1 MGRKRSNS
9 ESLEPT
15 IDDRKRVIRLLQGKD
30 APTIDP
36 AVSPSLLPLPLPP
49 IPSSRIESALLRYKG
64 LQYLSAD
71 YLGITRADL
80 AARLAEDERLR
91 EIAADQRG
99 KLLDKAESKLMDAI
113 ENGEQ
118 WAITLALKTIG
129 RDRGFV
135 ERQEISNIHQVRL
148 QIVEEIIDINGS
160 SQIEVKASYIQNNL
174 PQSFNSKE

>member
-1 MGRKRSNS
+1 MS

-15 IDDRKRVIRLLQGKD
+15 IEDRKRVMRLLKGKD
-30 APTIDP
+30 EPRVDP
-36 AVSPSLLPLPLPP
+36 SVTPSL

-71 YLGITRADL
+71 YLGITRAEL
-80 AARLAEDERLR
+80 AARLEADNRLQ

-99 KLLDKAESKLMDAI
+99 KLLDKAESKLIDAI
-113 ENGEQ
+113 ENGEK

-129 RDRGFV
+129 RDRGYI

-148 QIVEEIIDINGS
+148 QIVEEIVDINGS
-160 SQIEVKASYIQNNL
+160 SQIEIKANYIESNL
-174 PQSFNSKE
+174 PQSFKE

>member
-1 MGRKRSNS
+1 MD

-15 IDDRKRVIRLLQGKD
+15 VEDRKRVIRLLEGKD
-30 APTIDP
+30 VPRVDP
-36 AVSPSLLPLPLPP
+36 AVVSSL

-80 AARLAEDERLR
+80 AARLEADSRLQ
-91 EIAADQRG
+91 EIAEDQRG

-113 ENGEQ
+113 ENGEK

-129 RDRGFV
+129 RDRGYI

-148 QIVEEIIDINGS
+148 QIVEEIVDINGS
-160 SQIEVKASYIQNNL
+160 SQIELKASYIQNNL

>member
-1 MGRKRSNS
+1 MSD
-9 ESLEPT
+9 SLEPT
-15 IDDRKRVIRLLQGKD
+15 IEDRKRVIRLLKGKD
-30 APTIDP
+30 EPRVDP
-36 AVSPSLLPLPLPP
+36 AVTPSL

-80 AARLAEDERLR
+80 AARLEADNHLQ
-91 EIAADQRG
+91 EIALDQRG

-113 ENGEQ
+113 ENGEK

-129 RDRGFV
+129 RERGYI

-148 QIVEEIIDINGS
+148 QIVEEIVDINGS
-160 SQIEVKASYIQNNL
+160 SQIEVKANYIQNNL
-174 PQSFNSKE
+174 PQSFKE